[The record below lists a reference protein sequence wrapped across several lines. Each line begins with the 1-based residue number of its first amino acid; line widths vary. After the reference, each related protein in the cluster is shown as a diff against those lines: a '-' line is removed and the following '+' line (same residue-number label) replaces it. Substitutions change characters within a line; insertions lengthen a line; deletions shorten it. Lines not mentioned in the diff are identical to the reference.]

1 MDKKQ
6 YKTQIKDQLAAAGIR
21 QADIDL
27 ATETSEALLELL
39 AAYHLDNR
47 LDDHLD
53 NRQKKSV
60 KDLFEDAAARQL
72 RAMEL

>member
-6 YKTQIKDQLAAAGIR
+6 SITLIKDQLAAAGIR

-27 ATETSEALLELL
+27 ATETSEILLDLL
-39 AAYHLDNR
+39 AAYPIDEPS
-47 LDDHLD
+47 D

-60 KDLFEDAAARQL
+60 KDLFEDAAAAQL
-72 RAMEL
+72 RARDL

>member
-27 ATETSEALLELL
+27 ATETSEILLDLL
-39 AAYHLDNR
+39 ATYSSDKLSDNQ
-47 LDDHLD
+47 
-53 NRQKKSV
+53 QKKSV
-60 KDLFEDAAARQL
+60 KDLFEDAAASQR
-72 RAMEL
+72 RAMEP